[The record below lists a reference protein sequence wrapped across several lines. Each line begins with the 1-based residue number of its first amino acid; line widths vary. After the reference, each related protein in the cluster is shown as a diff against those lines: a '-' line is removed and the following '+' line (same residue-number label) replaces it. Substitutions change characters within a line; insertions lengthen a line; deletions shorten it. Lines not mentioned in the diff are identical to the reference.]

1 MAQPTVHLYFNSAQT
16 DWEATPAW
24 TQVGSNT
31 VVWCGSGGSS
41 SMQQAAIPNKQRPV
55 ALPCTI
61 VDEMWVG
68 VSGSYVRVKTYT
80 GAINAYDNCLSITW
94 SSAIATAPRFTAY
107 DAAARTATSSILA
120 GTETDTG
127 STSYIKACWCDNL
140 QSSDDWYTSLTSFI
154 GTAGGVVDSTSCNVG
169 QSLKAD
175 SQYLEIDTYTGGT
188 SKAGW
193 NFDASSTGNAVKMQI
208 IVFTGPNLPPG
219 TYTDRISFRYTW
231 T

>member
-16 DWEATPAW
+16 DWETTPVW

-31 VVWCGSGGSS
+31 VVWCGSGGTSTMEQS
-41 SMQQAAIPNKQRPV
+41 AIPNKQRPV

-68 VSGSYVRVKTYT
+68 VSGSYTRVNGYT
-80 GAINAYDNCLSITW
+80 GAVNYNDNVLSLTW

-107 DAAARTATSSILA
+107 DAAARTANSSILA
-120 GTETDTG
+120 GHANDT
-127 STSYIKACWCDNL
+127 SNTSYIKACWTDNL
-140 QSSDDWYTSLTSFI
+140 TSSDDWASLTSS
-154 GTAGGVVDSTSCNVG
+154 AGANGGIVDSTSCNVG
-169 QSLKAD
+169 QSLKGD
-175 SQYLEIDTYTGGT
+175 SQYLEIDTYSTGT
-188 SKAGW
+188 SKANW
-193 NFDASSTGNAVKMQI
+193 NFDQASTGNDVTMNI
-208 IVFTGPNLPPG
+208 IVYTGPNLPPG